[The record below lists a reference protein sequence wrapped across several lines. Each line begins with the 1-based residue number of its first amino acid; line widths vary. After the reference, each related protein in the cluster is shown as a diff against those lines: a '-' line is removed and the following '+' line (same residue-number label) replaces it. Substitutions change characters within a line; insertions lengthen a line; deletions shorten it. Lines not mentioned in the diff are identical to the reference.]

1 MTQELVLITTS
12 DLARALGVDVSTVR
26 RWVLSSKIKPS
37 LTTPGGHHR
46 FDLSQV
52 REQLRALAEGGEQ
65 Q

>member
-26 RWVLSSKIKPS
+26 RWVSSSKITPS